1 MDSHNSDSNSIPFN
15 EWDILLEINKLKKK
29 IEAKA
34 QKYESNKLDRSDKL
48 DKFSG
53 KIKILKEN
61 IKYKEQIVASN
72 SHSISF
78 HLEKLAGLKQET
90 NALRSKYVDSCT
102 SLSLIDAD
110 IRFQQDSAE
119 QDELLQR
126 NEINK
131 KNKDVIFARNVLKE
145 SITESYEIPS
155 DSKSADKLQ
164 TTSMVRILDTISE
177 NIEKIK
183 EIEKSVNENTDKL
196 IMNCNNNSTELLKNK
211 IDLMDDKIVRA
222 KEDLGLLLNLKFLE
236 LVKIKNIQ
244 AELFRKINSTEFP
257 SDHISTKDIKDLDKI
272 ISRCLTI
279 DDNDSSSLNNSFSK
293 IIHEEDEASSSS
305 SDESS
310 RSNQLLSVTL
320 KNDKTKKSSIK
331 SIHLLSRESLL
342 EKIKEMYQLQVMK
355 EVYINF

>member
-1 MDSHNSDSNSIPFN
+1 MQSDSSESNTMTFS

-29 IEAKA
+29 IEAKS

-48 DKFSG
+48 DKFSD
-53 KIKILKEN
+53 KIKMLKEN
-61 IKYKEQIVASN
+61 INCKEQIVVSN
-72 SHSISF
+72 SHSISY
-78 HLEKLAGLKQET
+78 HLEKLTGLKQET
-90 NALRSKYVDSCT
+90 NVLRSKYVDSCT
-102 SLSLIDAD
+102 NLSLIDAD
-110 IRFQQDSAE
+110 IRFQQDYAE
-119 QDELLQR
+119 QDELLHR

-131 KNKDVIFARNVLKE
+131 KNNDVIFARNVLKE

-155 DSKSADKLQ
+155 DSKSVDKLQ
-164 TTSMVRILDTISE
+164 TTSMIRILDTISE

-183 EIEKSVNENTDKL
+183 EIKKSVNENTDKL
-196 IMNCNNNSTELLKNK
+196 IMNCNSDSTELIKNK

-222 KEDLGLLLNLKFLE
+222 NEDLGLLLNLKFLE

-257 SDHISTKDIKDLDKI
+257 PDHISTKDIKDLDKI

-293 IIHEEDEASSSS
+293 IIHEEDDALISS

-310 RSNQLLSVTL
+310 RSNQLSSVTL
-320 KNDKTKKSSIK
+320 KNDKTKKSSTK

-342 EKIKEMYQLQVMK
+342 EKIKEMNQLQVSK
-355 EVYINF
+355 RI